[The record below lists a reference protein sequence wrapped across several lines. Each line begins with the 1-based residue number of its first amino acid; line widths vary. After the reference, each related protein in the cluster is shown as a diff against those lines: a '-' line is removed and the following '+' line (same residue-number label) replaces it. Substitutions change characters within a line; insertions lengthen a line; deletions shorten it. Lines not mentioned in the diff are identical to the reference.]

1 MENKSCRKTLAETSN
16 FSKVRGFILES
27 LNSRKFNVCLWH
39 GFLCHFWPTEGIG
52 DALPSFKS
60 DTSHMSKMCMLAEVL
75 CEQLCHPINPRVF
88 KGHTTGVLRTLTQP
102 TKRYWQSRD
111 LHWAMRCQT
120 HVNPVWT
127 CSCLRINNHL
137 DGCKQEPKKVHHKK
151 HSGNIWKLLESH
163 ESYLK
168 VLKVTWKFWKSWN
181 FLESLESYLKVRN
194 IWSCLLEWLPLSGR
208 IWKQAGYLCDSFFEL
223 IN

>member
-52 DALPSFKS
+52 DAVPSFKS

-151 HSGNIWKLLESH
+151 HSGNIWKLLENH
-163 ESYLK
+163 ESYLEVLK
-168 VLKVTWKFWKSWN
+168 VSWKSWNLLEEVLKVTWK
-181 FLESLESYLKVRN
+181 LEISEVAY
-194 IWSCLLEWLPLSGR
+194 LSGCR
-208 IWKQAGYLCDSFFEL
+208 WVGGFEDEQGIYANL
-223 IN
+223 FGK

>member
-1 MENKSCRKTLAETSN
+1 
-16 FSKVRGFILES
+16 
-27 LNSRKFNVCLWH
+27 
-39 GFLCHFWPTEGIG
+39 
-52 DALPSFKS
+52 
-60 DTSHMSKMCMLAEVL
+60 MCMLAEVL
-75 CEQLCHPINPRVF
+75 CEQLRHPINPRVF

-111 LHWAMRCQT
+111 LHWAMRFQT

-208 IWKQAGYLCDSFFEL
+208 IWKQAGYLCESF
-223 IN
+223 